1 MAGNDAVVS
10 NNPQSHLS
18 RHQFDAL
25 VASHRAFHEVA
36 IKVSD
41 ILQDSSR
48 SAYYQSIPSK
58 IEDDIDVNY
67 IDYGQNVSRG
77 SRVVPRHQSGD
88 LEDHSKPDLT
98 FLVENSRARKS
109 YRQKRQRSIGSY
121 AHTSL
126 SYLAADYGFQCILA
140 S

>member
-10 NNPQSHLS
+10 NNPQLHIS
-18 RHQFDAL
+18 RRQFDAL

-48 SAYYQSIPSK
+48 SAYYQSIPRK
-58 IEDDIDVNY
+58 NEDDIDVNY
-67 IDYGQNVSRG
+67 LDDGQNVSRG
-77 SRVVPRHQSGD
+77 NSLVPRHQSGD
-88 LEDHSKPDLT
+88 LENHSKPDST
-98 FLVENSRARKS
+98 FQIENWRARKS
-109 YRQKRQRSIGSY
+109 YRQKRQRSIESY
-121 AHTSL
+121 AHASL
-126 SYLAADYGFQCILA
+126 SYFTANYGFQCILA